1 MRDAM
6 TAIDDA
12 VTSEGTPLVSQGRRT
27 WPRVAIAFVVGFVVC
42 LLIAGGALLAHD
54 ASLDRRVLPG
64 VSVGGVDLSGLDR
77 AGATTAL
84 TGAFG
89 HLAEGRVVVRTT
101 AGDVALPFADFA
113 RRAEIDA
120 MVDEA
125 LRTGRSG
132 TLVERAVAEV
142 RLAMNGV
149 SMAPRFSFDKA
160 ALAAKISAALAAQ
173 GRPTRGSPACDR
185 PGAGARSRWSG
196 RRGSVRDLPTS

>member
-12 VTSEGTPLVSQGRRT
+12 ITSEGTPLVSRGRRT
-27 WPRVAIAFVVGFVVC
+27 WPRVAIAFVVGFVLC

-54 ASLDRRVLPG
+54 ASLDGRVLPG

-101 AGDVALPFADFA
+101 AGDVAIPFADFGASRRDRCHGRRGAPDGPVRDA
-113 RRAEIDA
+113 RRARRCRGA
-120 MVDEA
+120 SGDE
-125 LRTGRSG
+125 R
-132 TLVERAVAEV
+132 
-142 RLAMNGV
+142 
-149 SMAPRFSFDKA
+149 RFDGA
-160 ALAAKISAALAAQ
+160 ALLVRQ
-173 GRPTRGSPACDR
+173 GGPRGEDQLRPSLRRTAH
-185 PGAGARSRWSG
+185 RWTA
-196 RRGSVRDLPTS
+196 P